1 MSTSAAA
8 ANGWRRYGH
17 RWFVAVIVIIMA
29 TEEDVTMLGN
39 EDW

>member
-1 MSTSAAA
+1 MSTTTA
-8 ANGWRRYGH
+8 ANRWRRHGH
-17 RWFVAVIVIIMA
+17 RPWTIIVIVVMLT